1 MSEKPLIDHI
11 ISVLRGLRNGIYYG
25 GKVRLVHAFV
35 MMLLFKKISKGEIKN
50 VFKLGY
56 EHARNLGLF
65 VLSYKSLCIV
75 LNKLWGEKLINS
87 FISGFIFGYLIFGKK
102 TPVIVWSTQVNTQ
115 IVLYILSRALLAL
128 VHMLYKKFFL

>member
-102 TPVIVWSTQVNTQ
+102 TPVIV
-115 IVLYILSRALLAL
+115 
-128 VHMLYKKFFL
+128 